1 MKVLKWNFYSKSPQ
15 LDQSCFSH
23 EKMEKSYCSQLP
35 SGSYFLVALNTKSF
49 YTLKNFNQIIFD
61 QSIPYFSEPYF
72 QLFLEDSTRN
82 IFVQCHLEELS
93 NNFEKLDC
101 HIQPIVFKNI
111 QVNFFLEKNRK
122 ILECKGVISA
132 FLSIALLY
140 CLLFRVHQRW
150 LLFGSSQHKELLNFL
165 KMYALD
171 SSNAL
176 QSFFCLGKKSH

>member
-1 MKVLKWNFYSKSPQ
+1 M
-15 LDQSCFSH
+15 
-23 EKMEKSYCSQLP
+23 
-35 SGSYFLVALNTKSF
+35 
-49 YTLKNFNQIIFD
+49 
-61 QSIPYFSEPYF
+61 
-72 QLFLEDSTRN
+72 QLFSAAAK
-82 IFVQCHLEELS
+82 IFSKQFEVFFCTPSKVTQKNSNPLFSLLPELHKWPKQKDLCS
-93 NNFEKLDC
+93 KMWLIDQLYIELGS
-101 HIQPIVFKNI
+101 IVFKNI

-122 ILECKGVISA
+122 IPECKGVISA

-140 CLLFRVHQRW
+140 CLLFRVRQRW